1 MGERE
6 IYEKLTEI
14 FQDVFDDEGIE
25 LTSETSADDIEEWD
39 SLANI
44 NIIVSVEDEFGIKF
58 DIDEIT
64 GMKNVGEMVKVI
76 ESRIA

>member
-14 FQDVFDDEGIE
+14 FQDVFDDEDIE

-44 NIIVSVEDEFGIKF
+44 NIIVSVEDTFGIKF

-76 ESRIA
+76 ETRIA